1 MVSHSGDGHMD
12 IFWQI
17 LLGNLAT
24 VALVMSVWMQAHPW
38 LEGRI
43 PIGRDALFGVAM
55 GLGAILSM
63 MMAVEVQPGVYF
75 DLRHALIAMSG
86 LFGGPV
92 SVIIAGT
99 ISATF
104 RIGMGGAGLGLGLS
118 GILAAA
124 LLSAALR
131 AVTSSREPNV
141 KDVVALSFAMTAA
154 SFLIAASRFSP
165 IEQFSLLGHS
175 LVAMALN
182 FTSVFVCGLI
192 LVEVRDHARDRDLA
206 RLALAQ
212 SPSYYYIK
220 DRASRFRVVNQAV
233 AALHGFE
240 RPADLRGMSDFDII
254 DAERAESLLSEEK
267 KIMESGQAI
276 IDKQEM
282 LETAAGMKWYSTTK
296 IPVRSDKGEI
306 IGVAGVTHDITARKL
321 MEQEL
326 ASSRMHL
333 DYAMREMSDGLALFS
348 PTGHLVFCNEQYG
361 AFFPLTAHI
370 RTPGRHIRDI
380 LAAVAE
386 TGEQIN
392 IPEDQQEAW
401 INEVSSNLLVDNDQE
416 IRTQAGGWLQIRTR
430 RTNDGSAL
438 VIVTD
443 MTVMKESEIALRK
456 MTEQLRS
463 LAETDGLTGLL
474 NRRVFD
480 VRLEAAV
487 EESSGDHPLSLLMID
502 VDRFKAYNDHYGHT
516 AGDECLRAV
525 AGCLRQL
532 RTRPG
537 DVVARYGGEEFAILL
552 PDTDGPGA
560 IAMGERLRRLLHEA
574 DLPHAASDLGKV
586 TVSVGVGTMLSR
598 RDPSWLIDLAD
609 DALYASKTGGRNRTT
624 AA

>member
-1 MVSHSGDGHMD
+1 MD

-38 LEGRI
+38 LEDRI
-43 PIGRDALFGVAM
+43 PIGRDALFGAAM
-55 GLGAILSM
+55 GFGAILSM
-63 MMAVEVQPGVYF
+63 TMAVEIQPGVYF
-75 DLRHALIAMSG
+75 DLRYALIAMSG

-92 SVIIAGT
+92 SVIVAGI

-124 LLSAALR
+124 LVSAAFR
-131 AVTSSREPNV
+131 AVISSREPDV

-165 IEQFSLLGHS
+165 IEQFALLGRS
-175 LVAMALN
+175 TLVMVLN
-182 FTSVFVCGLI
+182 FASVFVCGLI
-192 LVEVRDHARDRDLA
+192 LVKVRDHARDRDLA
-206 RLALAQ
+206 RFALAQ

-220 DRASRFRVVNQAV
+220 DHASRFRVVNQAV

-240 RPADLRGMSDFDII
+240 RPADLRGMSDFDIF
-254 DAERAESLLSEEK
+254 DPERAESLLSEEK
-267 KIMESGQAI
+267 RIMESGQPV

-282 LETAAGMKWYSTTK
+282 LDSPAGVKWYSTTK
-296 IPVRSDKGEI
+296 IPVRSEKGEV

-326 ASSRMHL
+326 SSSRLHL

-380 LAAVAE
+380 LVAVVE

-392 IPEDQQEAW
+392 IPEDRQEAW

-487 EESSGDHPLSLLMID
+487 EECNVDHPLSLLMID

-537 DVVARYGGEEFAILL
+537 DVVVRYGGEEFAILL

-560 IAMGERLRRLLHEA
+560 VAVGERLRRLLHEA
-574 DLPHAASDLGKV
+574 NLPHAASELGKV

-598 RDPSWLIDLAD
+598 RDPSWLINLAD